1 MLTSTR
7 TLLSTK
13 YSSGTRFAAP
23 RSKVVSDTLDLEHL
37 VSQRRHRGVDLE
49 GGLTMDEALG
59 NACLTVGPVRCSDS
73 AGGRAGAYRAST
85 PRALCFL
92 LEMRGAYHLEPHVC
106 QRRPLGSRRWTY
118 LRPACEVRCE
128 RGYACTA
135 VFGLMQAVRECR
147 VCCRCF
153 YVVAGSTTGAIVEAR
168 RRVPP
173 ARLARRVHIELAV
186 ASRCRGFRRWIPPLF
201 PCRTSREALDSWPAA
216 TMTLTSS
223 LRNEQVVHL
232 HKVLPVLL
240 E

>member
-49 GGLTMDEALG
+49 GGLTMNEALG
-59 NACLTVGPVRCSDS
+59 NACLTVGPVRCSDKS
-73 AGGRAGAYRAST
+73 GRLPCIDPSCAVFPPRNAWRVPSRT
-85 PRALCFL
+85 PRLSATAPWISKVDL
-92 LEMRGAYHLEPHVC
+92 
-106 QRRPLGSRRWTY
+106 
-118 LRPACEVRCE
+118 PACEVRCE
-128 RGYACTA
+128 RGYACTV

-168 RRVPP
+168 RR

-216 TMTLTSS
+216 TMTMTSS

-232 HKVLPVLL
+232 HKVLPVL